1 MTNEDFN
8 SGFADFINSVAKQAA
23 LRKGASELADSLTK
37 IGDDDTILEFLCWF
51 FDRLGNKHDKDVI
64 SLIARFTDHFT
75 ERYHKEDAEDYESHD
90 NYGEFL
96 INLMKPHDES
106 LANEWD
112 ETLGSD
118 DSSLWDDID

>member
-1 MTNEDFN
+1 MTNEDLN
-8 SGFADFINSVAKQAA
+8 SGFMDFINSIAKQAA
-23 LRKGASELADSLTK
+23 LRQGASELADSLTK

-64 SLIARFTDHFT
+64 SLIARFTDHFA
-75 ERYHKEDAEDYESHD
+75 ERYHKQDVEDYESYD
-90 NYGEFL
+90 NFTESL
-96 INLMKPHDES
+96 VKLMKPDDES
-106 LANEWD
+106 LAGEWD